1 HQDGML
7 KHKRTYEIMDASTI
21 GLNTSKLVLGKHS
34 GKHALARKLESMG
47 YHVTPEEL
55 KEIFNRFKELAD
67 KKKSVTEVDL
77 EALVGDELYQPV
89 EAWELVEVQ
98 VHSGTA
104 LTPTAVVKLK
114 ESATGE
120 IKLGATIGTGP
131 VDAVYRAINEVVQVP
146 NNLVEYLVQAI
157 TEGMDANGDV
167 TIRIEVPD
175 SRGYTETAQGRQRR
189 RLFSGRGVETDIIV
203 ASAKAYMQ
211 ALNKLIDAL
220 KNEGDAPTGQVS
232 DELVIEAGA

>member
-1 HQDGML
+1 
-7 KHKRTYEIMDASTI
+7 
-21 GLNTSKLVLGKHS
+21 
-34 GKHALARKLESMG
+34 MG

-77 EALVGDELYQPV
+77 EALVRRRTHQPV
-89 EAWELVEVQ
+89 EAWGTGRGAG
-98 VHSGTA
+98 SFGTA

-120 IKLGATIGTGP
+120 IAGRTIGTGP

-175 SRGYTETAQGRQRR
+175 SPDTETAQGRQRR
-189 RLFSGRGVETDIIV
+189 LFSGR
-203 ASAKAYMQ
+203 A
-211 ALNKLIDAL
+211 
-220 KNEGDAPTGQVS
+220 
-232 DELVIEAGA
+232 